1 MGGGRARSVKLHWAG
16 SVLTLF
22 SFPAMIPLSPQH
34 PPHPAPHPP
43 PPAALAWSACWDQ
56 SGVLYVLLFIL
67 FCKCLPT
74 FPSVFNVPLP
84 SACSCR
90 ATRRKS
96 LCDPPAAAN
105 SFARCVRVS
114 LGKRLLLARV
124 RQLGGWLPGRG
135 NGTGGKFAERWGSSG
150 CFQVQMKERLEGP
163 GSTWVRLML
172 SPWWTIRES
181 QRVSWDPRVPLRGP
195 RWLVFRGSVALTRRP
210 PPFPAAL
217 LQRKVLCVLS
227 AHSPVSRPSL
237 VPRPVSDSALSL
249 VSQQLHTSL
258 PGG

>member
-1 MGGGRARSVKLHWAG
+1 M
-16 SVLTLF
+16 
-22 SFPAMIPLSPQH
+22 
-34 PPHPAPHPP
+34 
-43 PPAALAWSACWDQ
+43 
-56 SGVLYVLLFIL
+56 LFIL

-105 SFARCVRVS
+105 SFARCVRLPGEKAPSGPRETARRVAARE
-114 LGKRLLLARV
+114 GKRDGRKVRRTVGLFRV
-124 RQLGGWLPGRG
+124 FSGP
-135 NGTGGKFAERWGSSG
+135 NERASG
-150 CFQVQMKERLEGP
+150 GP
-163 GSTWVRLML
+163 GLHLGETYAFPLVDN
-172 SPWWTIRES
+172 
-181 QRVSWDPRVPLRGP
+181 QRASWDPRVPLRGP